1 MSDEPNLRLVFRK
14 EGGRTILAESFSR
27 MPFHVFPPF
36 YSQSNG
42 AAYTYIVNPTPG
54 FLGGDRAALE
64 IILKQGSHAFITA
77 PSATKILNTGRDRAE
92 QTTCIHVADNAVLEY
107 VPPYVIPFAGAR
119 FTQKTIVEMEKT
131 SSCLVLDWF
140 STGRVSRGE
149 NLTFD
154 EYDGST
160 IVRCNEEPI
169 IFDRFVLR
177 PADED
182 YQVSGRLESYT
193 VSAFLCFIHNGPYL
207 PKLLLP
213 GIRDLMQDG
222 DVLAGAST
230 IETNGLV
237 VRVMGG
243 NVPSVQKVLVRIIR
257 FIRRSLL
264 GIEDHSIPDR
274 LFGAL

>member
-1 MSDEPNLRLVFRK
+1 
-14 EGGRTILAESFSR
+14 
-27 MPFHVFPPF
+27 MP
-36 YSQSNG
+36 SSG
-42 AAYTYIVNPTPG
+42 
-54 FLGGDRAALE
+54 
-64 IILKQGSHAFITA
+64 GSHAFITA
-77 PSATKILNTGRDRAE
+77 PSATKILKTGRDHAE
-92 QTTCIHVADNAVLEY
+92 QTTRIHVADKAVLEY

-149 NLTFD
+149 NLAFE
-154 EYDGST
+154 EYDNST

-182 YQVSGRLESYT
+182 YRVSGRLESYT
-193 VSAFLCFIHNGPYL
+193 VSAFLCFIHNGPHL

-213 GIRDLMQDG
+213 GIRDLIQGG

-243 NVPSVQKVLVRIIR
+243 NVPSVQKVLVRVIR

-274 LFGAL
+274 LLGAL